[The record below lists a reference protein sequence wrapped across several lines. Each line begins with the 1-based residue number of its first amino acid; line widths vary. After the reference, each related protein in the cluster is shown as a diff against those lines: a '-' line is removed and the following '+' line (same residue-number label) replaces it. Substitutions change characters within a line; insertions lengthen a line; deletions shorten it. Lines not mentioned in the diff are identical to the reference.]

1 MLNVEN
7 ETLNNTSHLFP
18 LILTS
23 VESSLNMSMIFNC
36 QRKFAADKVKQTR
49 KSFPRLLN
57 LGKEFEFNLHE
68 TKDNEGRGRGIFSKW
83 KSIEGL
89 GVGEVDT

>member
-36 QRKFAADKVKQTR
+36 QRKFAADKVR
-49 KSFPRLLN
+49 
-57 LGKEFEFNLHE
+57 H
-68 TKDNEGRGRGIFSKW
+68 GRVFQ
-83 KSIEGL
+83 
-89 GVGEVDT
+89 DC